1 MAIPPTGPT
10 SPSLDLLNEGEPDLA
25 EPAADVEG
33 DITVLL
39 RRAAAGDST
48 ATDDLLAAVY
58 ARLEQVAKQQMR
70 AQHGPMRGDLTL
82 EPQALVH
89 DTLLKLLNAPRDFAN
104 RRHFYSFAT
113 KVMIRVLQDYQR
125 ARRAKKRGGHL
136 VRVTLSHV
144 GSVGSDPEIEVD
156 ELPPILA
163 KLEKHDQRKAEVVRL
178 RVFWGLEMPEIAQ
191 VLGASLS
198 TVERDW
204 RFARHWLAARLPQ
217 R

>member
-1 MAIPPTGPT
+1 MTIPSTGPNDAT
-10 SPSLDLLNEGEPDLA
+10 SDLA
-25 EPAADVEG
+25 NVGGAETAEGSADLEG
-33 DITVLL
+33 DVTVLL
-39 RRAAAGDST
+39 RRAAEGDSA
-48 ATDDLLAAVY
+48 ATDDLVAAVY

-70 AQHGPMRGDLTL
+70 ARHGLRNGDLTL
-82 EPQALVH
+82 EPRALVH
-89 DTLLKLLNAPRDFAN
+89 DTLLKLLNTPQGYAN

-144 GSVGSDPEIEVD
+144 GRVGEDPEVGVD

-163 KLEKHDQRKAEVVRL
+163 KLEKHDTRKAEVVRM
-178 RVFWGLEMPEIAQ
+178 RVFWGLEMQEIAH
-191 VLGASLS
+191 VLGASIA

-217 R
+217 P